1 LTEVILP
8 KRNEGDLEDVPE
20 QVREQ
25 ITFHPVDDVQEV
37 LAIALRADEPAAT
50 IDAA

>member
-1 LTEVILP
+1 M
-8 KRNEGDLEDVPE
+8 PE

-25 ITFHPVDDVQEV
+25 ITFYPVDDVQEV
-37 LAIALRADEPAAT
+37 LAVALRVDEPAAT